1 MSVKDIAPV
10 HQFPSFT
17 QHINKVYQV
26 GDRASSLSD
35 ARHDPAIPP
44 QAVFKALLYGFIF
57 RIPSFKQLEAEIG
70 DAYFQRWIGA
80 PRPFKDDVLR
90 YSLCG
95 FDTAGLEQMLVDIN
109 RQLKRN
115 KVFDQGRVQGHWRK
129 S

>member
-1 MSVKDIAPV
+1 MSLKDIAPV

-17 QHINKVYQV
+17 QHINKVYRV

-35 ARHDPAIPP
+35 ARHDPDIPP
-44 QAVFKALLYGFIF
+44 QAVFKALLYGFVF

-70 DAYFQRWIGA
+70 EASFQRWIGA

-95 FDTAGLEQMLVDIN
+95 FDTDGLEQMLVDIN